1 MKIPSCALSQF
12 CVLLTERRLK
22 LEKLAPCGVNALGPL
37 RLKNIYSLSLLAS
50 LSLSPIIVSAQQSIE
65 TGLITIE
72 SDKQTADNSIGVV
85 TAQGN
90 VRLVHVDRGIVA
102 TGRQA
107 QYFMKEERIV
117 LSGDVDIVQKNGDLL
132 QADRIVYSLVDERAL
147 ATPSENQ
154 QVFSQWSFGGN
165 DDDSTPVI
173 P

>member
-1 MKIPSCALSQF
+1 MIAF
-12 CVLLTERRLK
+12 
-22 LEKLAPCGVNALGPL
+22 GPL
-37 RLKNIYSLSLLAS
+37 RLKNIYSLSLMAS
-50 LSLSPIIVSAQQSIE
+50 LSLCSAIVNAQQSTE

-72 SDKQTADNSIGVV
+72 SDQQTADNSIGVV

-132 QADRIVYSLVDERAL
+132 QADRIVYFLAEERAL
-147 ATPSENQ
+147 ATPSEDG
-154 QVFSQWSFGGN
+154 QVFSQWSFGN
-165 DDDSTPVI
+165 DADDSNPVI

>member
-1 MKIPSCALSQF
+1 M
-12 CVLLTERRLK
+12 
-22 LEKLAPCGVNALGPL
+22 
-37 RLKNIYSLSLLAS
+37 KNIYSLGLLAS

-147 ATPSENQ
+147 ATPSENE
-154 QVFSQWSFGGN
+154 QVFSQWSFGA
-165 DDDSTPVI
+165 DADDSIQVI

>member
-1 MKIPSCALSQF
+1 M
-12 CVLLTERRLK
+12 
-22 LEKLAPCGVNALGPL
+22 NALGPL

-147 ATPSENQ
+147 ATPSENE
-154 QVFSQWSFGGN
+154 QVFSQWSFGA
-165 DDDSTPVI
+165 DADDSTQVI

>member
-1 MKIPSCALSQF
+1 M
-12 CVLLTERRLK
+12 
-22 LEKLAPCGVNALGPL
+22 NALGPL

-50 LSLSPIIVSAQQSIE
+50 LSLSPIILSAQQSIE

-147 ATPSENQ
+147 ATPSENE
-154 QVFSQWSFGGN
+154 QVFSQWSFGT
-165 DDDSTPVI
+165 DADDSTPVI

>member
-1 MKIPSCALSQF
+1 MAL
-12 CVLLTERRLK
+12 
-22 LEKLAPCGVNALGPL
+22 
-37 RLKNIYSLSLLAS
+37 LSLCSA
-50 LSLSPIIVSAQQSIE
+50 IVNAQQSTE

-72 SDKQTADNSIGVV
+72 SDQQTADNSIDVV

-132 QADRIVYSLVDERAL
+132 QADKIVYSLADERAL
-147 ATPSENQ
+147 ATPSEDQ
-154 QVFSQWSFGGN
+154 QVFSQWSFGG
-165 DDDSTPVI
+165 DADDSTPVI

>member
-1 MKIPSCALSQF
+1 M
-12 CVLLTERRLK
+12 
-22 LEKLAPCGVNALGPL
+22 NALGPL

-72 SDKQTADNSIGVV
+72 SDKQIADNSIGVV

-90 VRLVHVDRGIVA
+90 VRIVHVDRGIVA

-154 QVFSQWSFGGN
+154 QVFSQWSFGTYA
-165 DDDSTPVI
+165 DDSTQVI

>member
-1 MKIPSCALSQF
+1 M
-12 CVLLTERRLK
+12 
-22 LEKLAPCGVNALGPL
+22 
-37 RLKNIYSLSLLAS
+37 KNIYSLSLLAS
-50 LSLSPIIVSAQQSIE
+50 LSLSPVIVSAQQSIE

-72 SDKQTADNSIGVV
+72 SDQQTADNSIGVV

-107 QYFMKEERIV
+107 QYFIKEESIV

-147 ATPSENQ
+147 ATPSENE
-154 QVFSQWSFGGN
+154 QVFSQWSFGTN
-165 DDDSTPVI
+165 ADDSTQVI

>member
-1 MKIPSCALSQF
+1 MID
-12 CVLLTERRLK
+12 
-22 LEKLAPCGVNALGPL
+22 LGPL
-37 RLKNIYSLSLLAS
+37 RLKNINSLSLIAS
-50 LSLSPIIVSAQQSIE
+50 LLLGSAVVNAQQSTE

-72 SDKQTADNSIGVV
+72 SDQQTADNSIGVV

-102 TGRQA
+102 TSRQA

-132 QADRIVYSLVDERAL
+132 QADKIVYSLVDERAL
-147 ATPSENQ
+147 ATPSEDQ

-165 DDDSTPVI
+165 DVDSTPVI

>member
-1 MKIPSCALSQF
+1 M
-12 CVLLTERRLK
+12 
-22 LEKLAPCGVNALGPL
+22 
-37 RLKNIYSLSLLAS
+37 KNICSLSLLAS
-50 LSLSPIIVSAQQSIE
+50 LSLFSAIVRAQQSTE

-72 SDKQTADNSIGVV
+72 SDQQTADNSIGVV

-90 VRLVHVDRGIVA
+90 VRLIHIDRGIVA

-107 QYFMKEERIV
+107 QYFIKEESIV

-147 ATPSENQ
+147 ATPSENE
-154 QVFSQWSFGGN
+154 QVFSQWSFGTN
-165 DDDSTPVI
+165 ADDSTQVI

>member
-1 MKIPSCALSQF
+1 M
-12 CVLLTERRLK
+12 
-22 LEKLAPCGVNALGPL
+22 NALGPL
-37 RLKNIYSLSLLAS
+37 RLKNIYSLSLLAL
-50 LSLSPIIVSAQQSIE
+50 LSLSPVIVSAQQSIE

-72 SDKQTADNSIGVV
+72 SDQQTADNSIGVV

-147 ATPSENQ
+147 ATPSENE
-154 QVFSQWSFGGN
+154 QVFSQWSFGA
-165 DDDSTPVI
+165 DADDSTPVI

>member
-1 MKIPSCALSQF
+1 M
-12 CVLLTERRLK
+12 
-22 LEKLAPCGVNALGPL
+22 NALGPL

-72 SDKQTADNSIGVV
+72 SDQQTADNLIGVV

-147 ATPSENQ
+147 ATPSENE
-154 QVFSQWSFGGN
+154 QVFSQWSFGT
-165 DDDSTPVI
+165 DVDDSTPVI

>member
-1 MKIPSCALSQF
+1 M
-12 CVLLTERRLK
+12 
-22 LEKLAPCGVNALGPL
+22 NALGPL
-37 RLKNIYSLSLLAS
+37 RLKNICSLSLLAL
-50 LSLSPIIVSAQQSIE
+50 LSLVPVIVRAQQTTE

-72 SDKQTADNSIGVV
+72 SDQQTADNSIGVV

-90 VRLVHVDRGIVA
+90 VRLIHIDRGIVA

-107 QYFMKEERIV
+107 QYFIKEESIV

-147 ATPSENQ
+147 ATPSENE
-154 QVFSQWSFGGN
+154 QVFSQWSFGT
-165 DDDSTPVI
+165 DADDSTQVI

>member
-1 MKIPSCALSQF
+1 M
-12 CVLLTERRLK
+12 
-22 LEKLAPCGVNALGPL
+22 
-37 RLKNIYSLSLLAS
+37 KNICSLSLLAS
-50 LSLSPIIVSAQQSIE
+50 LSLFPVIVRAQQSTE

-72 SDKQTADNSIGVV
+72 SDQQTADNSIGVV

-90 VRLVHVDRGIVA
+90 VRLIHIDRGIVA

-107 QYFMKEERIV
+107 QYFIKEESIV

-147 ATPSENQ
+147 ATPSENE
-154 QVFSQWSFGGN
+154 QVFSKWSFGTEA
-165 DDDSTPVI
+165 DDSTQVI

>member
-1 MKIPSCALSQF
+1 M
-12 CVLLTERRLK
+12 
-22 LEKLAPCGVNALGPL
+22 
-37 RLKNIYSLSLLAS
+37 KNIYSLSLLAS

>member
-22 LEKLAPCGVNALGPL
+22 LEELAPCGVNALGPL

-154 QVFSQWSFGGN
+154 QVFSKWSFGGN

>member
-1 MKIPSCALSQF
+1 M
-12 CVLLTERRLK
+12 
-22 LEKLAPCGVNALGPL
+22 NALGPL

-50 LSLSPIIVSAQQSIE
+50 LLFSPVIVSAQQLIE

-72 SDKQTADNSIGVV
+72 SDQQTADNSIGVV

-147 ATPSENQ
+147 ATPSENE
-154 QVFSQWSFGGN
+154 QVFSQWSFGA
-165 DDDSTPVI
+165 DADDSTPVI

>member
-1 MKIPSCALSQF
+1 M
-12 CVLLTERRLK
+12 
-22 LEKLAPCGVNALGPL
+22 NALGPL

-72 SDKQTADNSIGVV
+72 SDQQTADNSIGVV

-147 ATPSENQ
+147 ATPSENE
-154 QVFSQWSFGGN
+154 QVFSQWSFGA
-165 DDDSTPVI
+165 DADDSTPVI

>member
-1 MKIPSCALSQF
+1 M
-12 CVLLTERRLK
+12 
-22 LEKLAPCGVNALGPL
+22 NALGPL

-72 SDKQTADNSIGVV
+72 SDQQTADNSIGVV

-90 VRLVHVDRGIVA
+90 VRLIHIDRGIVA
-102 TGRQA
+102 TSRQA
-107 QYFMKEERIV
+107 QYFIKEERIV

-147 ATPSENQ
+147 ATPSENE
-154 QVFSQWSFGGN
+154 QVFSQWSFGT
-165 DDDSTPVI
+165 DADDSTQVI

>member
-1 MKIPSCALSQF
+1 M
-12 CVLLTERRLK
+12 
-22 LEKLAPCGVNALGPL
+22 
-37 RLKNIYSLSLLAS
+37 KNICSLSLLAS
-50 LSLSPIIVSAQQSIE
+50 LSLSPVIVRAQQSTE

-72 SDKQTADNSIGVV
+72 SDQQTADNSIGVV

-90 VRLVHVDRGIVA
+90 VRLIHIDRGIVA

-107 QYFMKEERIV
+107 QYFIKEERIV

-147 ATPSENQ
+147 ATPSENE
-154 QVFSQWSFGGN
+154 QVFSQWSFGT
-165 DDDSTPVI
+165 DADDSTQVI

>member
-1 MKIPSCALSQF
+1 M
-12 CVLLTERRLK
+12 
-22 LEKLAPCGVNALGPL
+22 NALGPL

-50 LSLSPIIVSAQQSIE
+50 LSLSPVIVSAQQSVE

-72 SDKQTADNSIGVV
+72 SDQQTADNSIGVV

-107 QYFMKEERIV
+107 QYFMKEERII
-117 LSGDVDIVQKNGDLL
+117 LSGDVDILQKNGDLL

-147 ATPSENQ
+147 ATPSENE
-154 QVFSQWSFGGN
+154 QVFSQWSFGA
-165 DDDSTPVI
+165 DADDSTPVI

>member
-1 MKIPSCALSQF
+1 MKAL
-12 CVLLTERRLK
+12 E
-22 LEKLAPCGVNALGPL
+22 PL
-37 RLKNIYSLSLLAS
+37 RLKNIYSLSLLAG
-50 LSLSPIIVSAQQSIE
+50 LSLFALNVSAQQSTE

-72 SDKQTADNSIGVV
+72 SDQQTADNSIGVV

-132 QADRIVYSLVDERAL
+132 QADRIVYSLADERAL
-147 ATPSENQ
+147 ATPSEDQ
-154 QVFSQWSFGGN
+154 QVFSQWSFN
-165 DDDSTPVI
+165 ADADESTPVI

>member
-1 MKIPSCALSQF
+1 MAL
-12 CVLLTERRLK
+12 
-22 LEKLAPCGVNALGPL
+22 
-37 RLKNIYSLSLLAS
+37 LSLCS
-50 LSLSPIIVSAQQSIE
+50 VIVNAQQSTE

-72 SDKQTADNSIGVV
+72 SDQQTADNSIGVV

-117 LSGDVDIVQKNGDLL
+117 LSGDVDIVQMNGDLL
-132 QADRIVYSLVDERAL
+132 QADKIIYSLADERAL
-147 ATPSENQ
+147 ATPSEDQ
-154 QVFSQWSFGGN
+154 QVFSQWSFCGN

>member
-1 MKIPSCALSQF
+1 M
-12 CVLLTERRLK
+12 
-22 LEKLAPCGVNALGPL
+22 
-37 RLKNIYSLSLLAS
+37 KNIYSLSLLAS
-50 LSLSPIIVSAQQSIE
+50 LSLSPVIVSAQQSIE

-72 SDKQTADNSIGVV
+72 SDQQTADNSIGVV

-132 QADRIVYSLVDERAL
+132 QADRVVYSLVDERAL
-147 ATPSENQ
+147 ATPSENE
-154 QVFSQWSFGGN
+154 QVFSQWSFGA
-165 DDDSTPVI
+165 DAYDSTPVI

>member
-1 MKIPSCALSQF
+1 M
-12 CVLLTERRLK
+12 
-22 LEKLAPCGVNALGPL
+22 NALGPL
-37 RLKNIYSLSLLAS
+37 RLKNICSLSLLAL
-50 LSLSPIIVSAQQSIE
+50 LSLVPVIVRAQQTTE

-72 SDKQTADNSIGVV
+72 SDQQTSDNSIGVV

-90 VRLVHVDRGIVA
+90 VRLIHIDRGIVA

-107 QYFMKEERIV
+107 QYFIKEESIV

-147 ATPSENQ
+147 ATPSENE
-154 QVFSQWSFGGN
+154 QVFSQWSFGT
-165 DDDSTPVI
+165 DADDSTQVI